1 MLEWIKKNIK
11 NLIWKI
17 RNRNNDTTIVNGSFP
32 IQKVTVG
39 DYSYGR
45 LKVVAFG
52 MPNERLV
59 IGRYCSIA
67 DDVVFLLGGGHSLDT
82 FSTFPVSA
90 KIFGVPSSI
99 CKGPIEIEDDVWIGY
114 RATILS
120 GVHIGRGAV
129 VAAGALVNK
138 DVPAYSIVGGV
149 PARIIRKRISE
160 ELITSAMEV
169 DYSNITPQLITANRK
184 LFTNRFADKELQEI
198 KVLTV
203 KNANSN

>member
-1 MLEWIKKNIK
+1 
-11 NLIWKI
+11 
-17 RNRNNDTTIVNGSFP
+17 
-32 IQKVTVG
+32 
-39 DYSYGR
+39 
-45 LKVVAFG
+45 

-184 LFTNRFADKELQEI
+184 LFTNRVADKELQEI